1 MMPEKEIK
9 LPKNILKA
17 TIVFLYHDVWLE
29 KGSDIRWLISTR
41 RASVFTQDS
50 ELAEKLGFRRYD
62 KFEYTKD
69 ISLDEIQSARVT
81 VYDDAGEEVV
91 WDKEMPREA
100 FSAWL
105 DSFS

>member
-1 MMPEKEIK
+1 MQDIK
-9 LPKNILKA
+9 VPKNILKA
-17 TIVFLYHDVWLE
+17 NIVFLYNNVMLE

-50 ELAEKLGFRRYD
+50 ALAEKLGFRRYD

-69 ISLDEIQSARVT
+69 ISVDEIQSAHVT

-91 WDKEMPREA
+91 LDQEMTQEE

-105 DSFS
+105 DSFA